1 MVEMR
6 QRSLL
11 AARLQLESH
20 GRQKRENAFMDRKQ
34 EANQRSILI
43 ARLEMESM
51 GREKRFKEAR
61 EGKFQM
67 VKNLEDK
74 VKEEA
79 RLVKDAKKM
88 ERSLEGEDHNI
99 HHISKI
105 IISLC

>member
-20 GRQKRENAFMDRKQ
+20 GRQKRDNAFMDRKQ

-51 GREKRFKEAR
+51 GREKRCKEAR
-61 EGKFQM
+61 EGKLQM
-67 VKNLEDK
+67 VKDLK
-74 VKEEA
+74 GKAKEEA
-79 RLVKDAKKM
+79 RLVKDAQKM
-88 ERSLEGEDHNI
+88 KRSLEGEDHNI